1 MNKDRMLVSIVFDTR
16 KLDEKLQEVASLL
29 PHGFTE
35 RFLNQCP
42 SLTDNVIF
50 CNDSGAVSAGVTN
63 QIIYFLDLD
72 AGFYSQILSAAR
84 AFKANF
90 THNSIL

>member
-1 MNKDRMLVSIVFDTR
+1 MNKDKMLVSIVFDTS
-16 KLDEKLQEVASLL
+16 KLDEKLHEVASLL

-35 RFLNQCP
+35 RFLNQFP

-50 CNDSGAVSAGVTN
+50 CNGSGAVSAGATN

-72 AGFYSQILSAAR
+72 AGFYSQILSAAG